1 MAVAL
6 IAVMT
11 MRAFG
16 IGPAASLLNAGR
28 IDENSRVIVA
38 QFQATTSDTSLGTVV
53 AQAMR
58 TSLGQSNAVRLVSAA
73 EVADGLQRMKLPE
86 DATLDDKVARDLA
99 IRNGV
104 PLVVTGRVASA
115 AAGFMVSAS
124 LVRADSGTV
133 LVTLQEGANGA
144 ADLLGAVDE
153 VARGMRARIGESLR
167 TLARTP
173 PLEQVTTRSL
183 DALREY
189 SRALEL
195 GDGRGDFVAGRE
207 HVRAA
212 LAADSTFAQAWRK
225 LSVYDVNLGAP
236 LSDILYSTTQAYR
249 YRDRLT
255 DFERT
260 EVEAYY
266 LLTFHSALAD
276 EYYATH
282 PELSQNNRVIVLNDF
297 GRYAEADSVMSAEM
311 AATEARGEKPIVQ
324 VLSNLRDAQAYAG
337 NLEGLRTTTS
347 RLVQD
352 FPGTAP
358 ALYSEAVSALYVSL
372 DSGEAVTLRN
382 SRNGPPL
389 GVVRLTTML
398 AGFAMARGQAG
409 RGAAL
414 ARRALALQDS
424 LRIDYNPF
432 GNTAAMLT
440 SLTALRGNVSAGVQS
455 LDSLAARM
463 PKDVPAVDAADLEL
477 AQGYALM
484 GRPDKAA
491 VHLAR
496 FERETTAEEK
506 YARWSVWQAARG
518 EVALAEGR
526 TDDAIAA
533 FRRSAMSDSGY
544 VESAWNGRTDLRL
557 ARAFD
562 KAGNA
567 DSAIAHFEAL
577 RRPGMRAGI
586 LYFQPVA
593 LAIAPRRLGELYEDR
608 GDRAKAVES
617 YEAFVELWKNADAE
631 LQPQV
636 ADVRAR
642 IARLRAAEARQR

>member
-1 MAVAL
+1 M
-6 IAVMT
+6 
-11 MRAFG
+11 
-16 IGPAASLLNAGR
+16 
-28 IDENSRVIVA
+28 
-38 QFQATTSDTSLGTVV
+38 
-53 AQAMR
+53 
-58 TSLGQSNAVRLVSAA
+58 
-73 EVADGLQRMKLPE
+73 
-86 DATLDDKVARDLA
+86 
-99 IRNGV
+99 
-104 PLVVTGRVASA
+104 
-115 AAGFMVSAS
+115 
-124 LVRADSGTV
+124 
-133 LVTLQEGANGA
+133 
-144 ADLLGAVDE
+144 
-153 VARGMRARIGESLR
+153 
-167 TLARTP
+167 
-173 PLEQVTTRSL
+173 
-183 DALREY
+183 
-189 SRALEL
+189 
-195 GDGRGDFVAGRE
+195 
-207 HVRAA
+207 
-212 LAADSTFAQAWRK
+212 
-225 LSVYDVNLGAP
+225 YDVNLGAP